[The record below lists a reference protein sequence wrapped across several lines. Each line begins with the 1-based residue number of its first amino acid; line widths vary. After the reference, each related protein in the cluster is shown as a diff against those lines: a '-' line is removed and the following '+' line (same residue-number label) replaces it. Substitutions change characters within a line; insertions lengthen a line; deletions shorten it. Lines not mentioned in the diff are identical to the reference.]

1 MWLLLFVILLLVIF
15 GKLLSFALKA
25 AWSITKI
32 LFSVVIFPLVLIML
46 VVAGLMYVA
55 GVSSLSQNIRA
66 TGSFSGGYNVKAG
79 GTTIHLEIFRNQ
91 SVQEPNEY
99 VDTIGNPCMKTRNI
113 SGLSGYCQTE
123 DFQVSGNML
132 DTEKSEINN
141 LMNGGVYIE

>member
-55 GVSSLSQNIRA
+55 LPVLVI
-66 TGSFSGGYNVKAG
+66 AG
-79 GTTIHLEIFRNQ
+79 IVVF
-91 SVQEPNEY
+91 
-99 VDTIGNPCMKTRNI
+99 
-113 SGLSGYCQTE
+113 
-123 DFQVSGNML
+123 
-132 DTEKSEINN
+132 
-141 LMNGGVYIE
+141 LMGRR

>member
-55 GVSSLSQNIRA
+55 LFSCWEDAEGKDCRIKARTAGRICEKCERIR
-66 TGSFSGGYNVKAG
+66 KW
-79 GTTIHLEIFRNQ
+79 
-91 SVQEPNEY
+91 
-99 VDTIGNPCMKTRNI
+99 K
-113 SGLSGYCQTE
+113 
-123 DFQVSGNML
+123 
-132 DTEKSEINN
+132 
-141 LMNGGVYIE
+141 

>member
-55 GVSSLSQNIRA
+55 LPVLVIAGIVVFLMGRRCQEGLPDKSPDCRQN
-66 TGSFSGGYNVKAG
+66 
-79 GTTIHLEIFRNQ
+79 
-91 SVQEPNEY
+91 
-99 VDTIGNPCMKTRNI
+99 M
-113 SGLSGYCQTE
+113 
-123 DFQVSGNML
+123 
-132 DTEKSEINN
+132 
-141 LMNGGVYIE
+141 